1 MDHVYFIRWFFFS
14 ITPPVTGKNPEIV
27 LFSDGCDIFVIT
39 RMLFSDTLL
48 ELRSRVWFVMKP
60 ANVYTQNDIVVQKVG
75 FAKGG
80 WDLKK
85 KSRGNGYQVVF
96 WGCVWD
102 GVLPFGCILWEAGC
116 DLGF

>member
-1 MDHVYFIRWFFFS
+1 M
-14 ITPPVTGKNPEIV
+14 

-39 RMLFSDTLL
+39 RMLFSDALL

-85 KSRGNGYQVVF
+85 IEGQRLPGGFLGVCLG
-96 WGCVWD
+96 WCVAVWLYFV
-102 GVLPFGCILWEAGC
+102 GGGL
-116 DLGF
+116 

>member
-1 MDHVYFIRWFFFS
+1 
-14 ITPPVTGKNPEIV
+14 
-27 LFSDGCDIFVIT
+27 
-39 RMLFSDTLL
+39 MLFSDTLL

-85 KSRGNGYQVVF
+85 NRGATVTRWFFGGVF
-96 WGCVWD
+96 GMVCCRLAVFCGRRAVISDFEVGFDTTYMSCWHLAVFCGRRAVIGGFRHD
-102 GVLPFGCILWEAGC
+102 ILLC
-116 DLGF
+116 RH